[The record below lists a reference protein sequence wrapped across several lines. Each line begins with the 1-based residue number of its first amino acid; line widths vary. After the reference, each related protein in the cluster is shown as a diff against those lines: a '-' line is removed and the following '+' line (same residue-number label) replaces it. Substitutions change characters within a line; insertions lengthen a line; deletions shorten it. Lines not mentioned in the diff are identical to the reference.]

1 MTVEEIAV
9 RLGASFDGNPSAV
22 VERVAGIRDAE
33 AGEISFVA
41 NPKYAHAASE
51 TRATA
56 VIVEPSWAHPCPAS
70 LIRAANPEQ
79 AFSRVAEWF
88 APPPVTFEPGIHPS
102 AVVAPDAVIGSGS
115 YIGPHVVIESGASI
129 GARCVLVAGC
139 YIGHGAS
146 AGDDCRFYPNV
157 TIREHCRIGSRVILH
172 NGVVIGSDGFGYIQE
187 GAIRR
192 KIPQIGIVV
201 IGNDVEIGAN
211 VTVDRARFGQTIIG
225 NGVKIDNLVQIAH
238 NVIIGDNAVIV
249 AQVGISGSTTIGER
263 TILAGQVGIA
273 GHLTIGS
280 DVIIGAQSGVSK
292 NIPDKSFVLGSP
304 AQPYEKTAKIHA
316 LTMRLPDLKD
326 KLAALEQRIAALEQ
340 PAAKKTPPA

>member
-1 MTVEEIAV
+1 MKMTVEEIAV

-102 AVVAPDAVIGSGS
+102 AVVAPDAIIGSGS

-172 NGVVIGSDGFGYIQE
+172 NGVVIGSDGFGYAQE
-187 GAIRR
+187 GAARR

-201 IGNDVEIGAN
+201 IGDDVEIGAN
-211 VTVDRARFGQTIIG
+211 TTVDRARFGRTRIG

-238 NVIIGDNAVIV
+238 NVTIGDNAVIV
-249 AQVGISGSTTIGER
+249 AQVGIAGSSSIGAR
-263 TILAGQVGIA
+263 TILAGQVGVA
-273 GHLTIGS
+273 GHLTICD
-280 DVIIGAQSGVSK
+280 DVIVGAQSGVSK
-292 NIPDKSFVLGSP
+292 DIENRGMYLGSP
-304 AQPYEKTAKIHA
+304 A
-316 LTMRLPDLKD
+316 LPFDKATKLIAHMSRMSNLKERVAGLENR
-326 KLAALEQRIAALEQ
+326 LAAIEAK
-340 PAAKKTPPA
+340 AAKAKS